1 MTINISLWIIMDG
14 VNKRHSICFFTDVFI
29 YGGIEKVLIDTIKLL
44 HNDYDITL
52 YVATNNV
59 NSKLKSEVEKYA
71 RVEIGYLNITKK
83 VFILLASPWT
93 GKHILEKI
101 IKNKY
106 ECMFVC
112 KPVLSTIV
120 FTNVSKKYIYWNHT
134 DKDILYANNNLSF
147 FKKINKIRLK
157 YIYKKYNLVLSV
169 VPELAQL
176 IGEAFNLPNSKE
188 LINPI
193 NHQLIIQK
201 SQSELPDFNES
212 NKLNICSVGRLSKQK
227 RFDMLINAVSK
238 LDNSK
243 YQLFILGEGEERENL
258 QNLIYQNQLENNVY
272 LIGNKSN
279 PYVDIKQCDLLVS
292 SSGWESFGLTILEA
306 MILKTPVLST
316 NTVGARF
323 LLNKGKLG
331 FLAGNDNEF
340 LVMLMDL
347 VDNPDKLYCHVDD
360 AFDYAMQFDLIEY
373 KTKIIKYIDGVIN
386 S

>member
-1 MTINISLWIIMDG
+1 MDG

-29 YGGIEKVLIDTIKLL
+29 SGGVEKVLIDTIKLL

-59 NSKLKSEVEKYA
+59 DFNLKTEVEKYA
-71 RVEIGYLNITKK
+71 KVEIGNLNITKK
-83 VFILLASPWT
+83 VFILLALPWT

-101 IKNKY
+101 INHKY
-106 ECMFVC
+106 DCMFVC
-112 KPVLSTIV
+112 KPSINTVV

-134 DKDILYANNNLSF
+134 DKDVMYANNNLSF
-147 FKKINKIRLK
+147 LKKINKVRLT
-157 YIYKKYNLVLSV
+157 YIYKKYNLILSV
-169 VPELAQL
+169 VPEIAQS
-176 IGEAFNLPNSKE
+176 IGKAFNLSNSEE

-193 NHQLIIQK
+193 NKQLIIQK
-201 SQSELPDFNES
+201 SQSESPDFHKS
-212 NKLNICSVGRLSKQK
+212 NKLNICSVGRLSEEK
-227 RFDMLINAVSK
+227 RFDMLINAASK

-258 QNLIYQNQLENNVY
+258 QNLINQNKLENNVY

-340 LVMLMDL
+340 LGMLKEL
-347 VDNPDKLYCHVDD
+347 VDNPDKLNCHVDD
-360 AFDYAMQFDLIEY
+360 AFDYAMQFDSVEY
-373 KTKIIKYIDGVIN
+373 KDKIIKYIDGVIN

>member
-1 MTINISLWIIMDG
+1 MDG

-29 YGGIEKVLIDTIKLL
+29 SGGVEKVLIDTIKLL

-59 NSKLKSEVEKYA
+59 DLNLKSEVEKYA
-71 RVEIGYLNITKK
+71 RVEVGNLNITKK
-83 VFILLASPWT
+83 IFILLSFPWT
-93 GKHILEKI
+93 GKHILEKS

-106 ECMFVC
+106 DCMLVC
-112 KPVLSTIV
+112 KPSIMTVV
-120 FTNVSKKYIYWNHT
+120 FTNISKKYIYWNHI
-134 DKDILYANNNLSF
+134 DKDVVYANNNLSF
-147 FKKINKIRLK
+147 FKKINKVRLT
-157 YIYKKYNLVLSV
+157 YIYKKYNLILSV
-169 VPELAQL
+169 VPEIAQL

-193 NHQLIIQK
+193 NQQLIIQK
-201 SQSELPDFNES
+201 SQSELSDFNKS
-212 NKLNICSVGRLSKQK
+212 SKLNICSVGRLSKQK
-227 RFDMLINAVSK
+227 RFDMLINAASK

-243 YQLFILGEGEERENL
+243 YQLFILGEGEERESL
-258 QNLIYQNQLENNVY
+258 QNLINQNQLENNVY

-292 SSGWESFGLTILEA
+292 SSGRESFGLTILEA

-316 NTVGARF
+316 NTMGARF

-340 LVMLMDL
+340 LVMLKDL
-347 VDNPDKLYCHVDD
+347 VDNPDKLNCHVDD
-360 AFDYAMQFDLIEY
+360 AFDYAMQFDSVEY
-373 KTKIIKYIDGVIN
+373 KTKIIKYIDEVVNG
-386 S
+386 

>member
-1 MTINISLWIIMDG
+1 MDG

-29 YGGIEKVLIDTIKLL
+29 SGGVEKVLIDTIKLL

-59 NSKLKSEVEKYA
+59 DLNLKTEVEKYA
-71 RVEIGYLNITKK
+71 KVEVGNLNITKK
-83 VFILLASPWT
+83 IFILLSLPWT
-93 GKHILEKI
+93 GKHILKKI

-106 ECMFVC
+106 DCMLVC
-112 KPVLSTIV
+112 KPSIMTVV
-120 FTNVSKKYIYWNHT
+120 FTNISKKYIYWNHT
-134 DKDILYANNNLSF
+134 DKDVMYANNNLSF
-147 FKKINKIRLK
+147 FKKINKVRLT
-157 YIYKKYNLVLSV
+157 YIYKKYNLILSV
-169 VPELAQL
+169 VPEIAQL

-193 NHQLIIQK
+193 NQQLIIQK
-201 SQSELPDFNES
+201 SKSELSDFNKS
-212 NKLNICSVGRLSKQK
+212 SKLNICSVGRLSKQK
-227 RFDMLINAVSK
+227 RFDMLINAASK

-243 YQLFILGEGEERENL
+243 YQLFILGEGEERESL
-258 QNLIYQNQLENNVY
+258 QNLINQNQLENNVY

-316 NTVGARF
+316 NTMGARF

-340 LVMLMDL
+340 LVMLKDL
-347 VDNPDKLYCHVDD
+347 VDNPDKLNCHVDD
-360 AFDYAMQFDLIEY
+360 AFDYAMQFDSVEY
-373 KTKIIKYIDGVIN
+373 KTKIIKYIDEVVNG
-386 S
+386 

>member
-1 MTINISLWIIMDG
+1 MDG

-29 YGGIEKVLIDTIKLL
+29 SGGVEKVLIDTIKLL

-52 YVATNNV
+52 YVATNSVDLN
-59 NSKLKSEVEKYA
+59 LKTEVEKYA
-71 RVEIGYLNITKK
+71 KVEVGNLNITKK
-83 VFILLASPWT
+83 VFILLAFPWT

-120 FTNVSKKYIYWNHT
+120 FTDVSKKYIYWNHG
-134 DKDILYANNNLSF
+134 DKDVLYANNNLSLS
-147 FKKINKIRLK
+147 KKINKIRLK
-157 YIYKKYNLVLSV
+157 YIYKKYNLLLSV
-169 VPELAQL
+169 VPEIAQSV
-176 IGEAFNLPNSKE
+176 GKAFNLSNSEE

-193 NHQLIIQK
+193 NKQLIIQK
-201 SQSELPDFNES
+201 SQSELPDFHKS
-212 NKLNICSVGRLSKQK
+212 DKLNICSVGRLNKQK
-227 RFDMLINAVSK
+227 RFDMLINVASK

-243 YQLFILGEGEERENL
+243 YQLFILGEGEEREYL
-258 QNLIYQNQLENNVY
+258 QNLINQNQLENNVH

-316 NTVGARF
+316 NTIGARF
-323 LLNKGKLG
+323 LLKKGKLG

-340 LVMLMDL
+340 LVMLKDL
-347 VDNPDKLYCHVDD
+347 VDNPDKLNCHVDD
-360 AFDYAMQFDLIEY
+360 AFDYAMQFDSIQY
-373 KTKIIKYIDGVIN
+373 KTKIIKYIDEVIN

>member
-1 MTINISLWIIMDG
+1 MEK
-14 VNKRHSICFFTDVFI
+14 VNKRHSICFLTDVFI
-29 YGGIEKVLIDTIKLL
+29 FGGIEKVLIDTIKLL

-59 NSKLKSEVEKYA
+59 NSKLKAEVEKYA
-71 RVEIGYLNITKK
+71 KMEVGNLKITKK
-83 VFILLASPWT
+83 VFILLSFPWT
-93 GKHILEKI
+93 GKSIIEKS
-101 IKNKY
+101 IKNNY
-106 ECMFVC
+106 DCMFVC

-120 FTNVSKKYIYWNHT
+120 FTNISKKYIYWNHT
-134 DKDILYANNNLSF
+134 DKDIMYEKKDLSF
-147 FKKINKIRLK
+147 LKKINKTRLT
-157 YIYKKYNLVLSV
+157 YIYKKYNLFLSV

-176 IGEAFNLPNSKE
+176 IGKAFNLPNSKE

-193 NHQLIIQK
+193 DQQLIIQK
-201 SQSELPDFNES
+201 SQSESPDFHKS
-212 NKLNICSVGRLSKQK
+212 DKLNICSVGRLNKQK
-227 RFDMLINAVSK
+227 RFDMLINAASK
-238 LDNSK
+238 LDKSK

-258 QNLIYQNQLENNVY
+258 QNLITQNQLENNVY

-331 FLAGNDNEF
+331 FIAGNDNEF
-340 LVMLMDL
+340 LGMLKEL
-347 VDNPDKLYCHVDD
+347 VDNPDKLNCHIDD
-360 AFDYAMQFDLIEY
+360 AFDYAMQFDSVEY
-373 KTKIIKYIDGVIN
+373 KDKIIKYIDGVIN
-386 S
+386 SR

>member
-1 MTINISLWIIMDG
+1 MDG
-14 VNKRHSICFFTDVFI
+14 VNKRHSICFLTDVFI
-29 YGGIEKVLIDTIKLL
+29 FGGIEKVLIDTIKLL

-59 NSKLKSEVEKYA
+59 NSKLKAEVEKYA
-71 RVEIGYLNITKK
+71 KVEVGNLKITKK
-83 VFILLASPWT
+83 VFILLSFPWT
-93 GKHILEKI
+93 GKSIIEKS

-106 ECMFVC
+106 DCMFVC

-120 FTNVSKKYIYWNHT
+120 FTNISKKYIYWNHT
-134 DKDILYANNNLSF
+134 DKDIMYEKKDLSF
-147 FKKINKIRLK
+147 LKKINKTRLT
-157 YIYKKYNLVLSV
+157 YIYKKYNLFLSV

-176 IGEAFNLPNSKE
+176 IGNAFNLPNSKE

-193 NHQLIIQK
+193 DQQLIIQK
-201 SQSELPDFNES
+201 SQSESPDFHKS
-212 NKLNICSVGRLSKQK
+212 DKLNICSVGRLNKQK
-227 RFDMLINAVSK
+227 RFDMLINAASK
-238 LDNSK
+238 LDKSK

-258 QNLIYQNQLENNVY
+258 QNLITQNQLENNVY

-331 FLAGNDNEF
+331 FIAGNDNEF
-340 LVMLMDL
+340 LGMLKEL
-347 VDNPDKLYCHVDD
+347 VDNPDKLNCHIDD
-360 AFDYAMQFDLIEY
+360 AFDYAMQFDSVEY
-373 KTKIIKYIDGVIN
+373 KDKIIKYIDGVIN
-386 S
+386 SR